1 MIGSIVLFLIALLV
15 FTATGSRLMYLF
27 STHMKLQD
35 EIAIAA
41 DEIDH
46 AQESYDNDTAAKEL
60 VAIRLSADLA
70 DTFDARGGDT
80 REYRKRLAEYQEK
93 VFPLLRRG
101 MVDDI
106 SVVYGDNFD
115 TIDVISPLFS
125 SPQVAYGYY
134 DVVEDLYGWL
144 RFKRVNLKATGDGE
158 PILYFDLDP
167 PADGERI

>member
-1 MIGSIVLFLIALLV
+1 
-15 FTATGSRLMYLF
+15 MYLF

-80 REYRKRLAEYQEK
+80 RESIESDWLSTRRRCS
-93 VFPLLRRG
+93 LLRRG

-115 TIDVISPLFS
+115 TIDVISPFQFTAS
-125 SPQVAYGYY
+125 GV
-134 DVVEDLYGWL
+134 WL
-144 RFKRVNLKATGDGE
+144 L
-158 PILYFDLDP
+158 
-167 PADGERI
+167 